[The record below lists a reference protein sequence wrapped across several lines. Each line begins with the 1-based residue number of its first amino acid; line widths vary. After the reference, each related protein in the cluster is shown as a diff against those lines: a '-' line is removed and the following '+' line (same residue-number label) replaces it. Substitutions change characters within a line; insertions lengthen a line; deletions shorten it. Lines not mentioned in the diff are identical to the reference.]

1 MVVGEMSQVGQVAV
15 DTVTLCASC
24 GAETASDGAMCS
36 ACGRDHRLDGRYRLV
51 RRLGHGAWGTTFEAV
66 RLEDGERVAVKELLV
81 RRLED
86 FKTHDLF
93 TREASVLEMLEHR
106 GIPRYHDDFTA
117 GEGRHLGLYLVTEL
131 IDGVTLEAEMKERR
145 HSQLD
150 VIAIA
155 SELCEVL
162 AYLHGLAPPVV
173 HRDIKPSNV
182 MRRAT
187 GPNAQGLVLID
198 FGAVKESVRSADD
211 GGSTVA
217 GTFGYMPPEQLAG
230 RATPASDIYAL
241 GVLMVALMARKSA
254 SAMLDD
260 NNRLTWQE
268 HLPAGTPLADGL
280 RDILGDVLEL
290 DPTRRLADARELGR
304 RLDDLIAGRY
314 RMKKPVL
321 AGGLQQQLLENLPG
335 GFGKM
340 FAALGD
346 QFALAKPGVAEPP
359 PPTPRP
365 TGFGFG
371 GKVDPFGSFFR
382 MFGVLFGGIPTA
394 VLIAMA
400 SSGFPEPVA
409 FLGLFTLVGAIMA
422 TIGFVR
428 IARVKRLFRD
438 GVAAEALVTDVTV
451 DHRMKVNGR
460 SPHRITFTYRS
471 TDGVQREG
479 SVARFKVRPELRVPG
494 ARVYALYDE
503 KQPEKST
510 MWPIR

>member
-1 MVVGEMSQVGQVAV
+1 MVKGEIAQAVQVSDGTA
-15 DTVTLCASC
+15 TLCARC
-24 GAETASDGAMCS
+24 GGATTAVLGTCE
-36 ACGRDHRLDGRYRLV
+36 ACGGDWRLDGRYRLV
-51 RRLGHGAWGTTFEAV
+51 KRLGHGAWGTTFESV
-66 RLEDGERVAVKELLV
+66 RLEDGSRVAVKELLV

-93 TREASVLEMLEHR
+93 TREASILKMLEHR
-106 GIPRYHDDFTA
+106 GIPRYVDDFSA

-162 AYLHGLAPPVV
+162 SYLHGLAPPVV

-182 MRRAT
+182 MRRARS
-187 GPNAQGLVLID
+187 PDAQSLVLID
-198 FGAVKESVRSADD
+198 FGAVKDSVRSADD

-230 RATPASDIYAL
+230 RATPASDLYAL

-260 NNRLTWQE
+260 ANRLNWQE

-290 DPTRRLADARELGR
+290 DPNKRLADARELGR

-314 RMKKPVL
+314 QTKKPAP
-321 AGGLQQQLLENLPG
+321 AGGLHQQLLDNLG
-335 GFGKM
+335 SGFGKM
-340 FAALGD
+340 SAGPGG
-346 QFALAKPGVAEPP
+346 QFALARPGVAEPP

-365 TGFGFG
+365 TGWGFG
-371 GKVDPFGSFFR
+371 GKVDPFGAFFR
-382 MFGVLFGGIPTA
+382 MFGVLFGGIPT
-394 VLIAMA
+394 VMMIAML
-400 SSGFPEPVA
+400 SSGFLEPVV
-409 FLGLFTLVGAIMA
+409 FLALFTLVGGIMA
-422 TIGFVR
+422 AIGFAR
-428 IARVKRLFRD
+428 IGRIKRLFRD
-438 GVAAEALVTDVTV
+438 GKAAEALVTDVSMDV
-451 DHRMKVNGR
+451 RLKVNGR

-471 TDGVQREG
+471 ADGVQREG

-503 KQPEKST
+503 NRPERST